1 MDGWVVYCGGMK
13 FYVIWLII
21 GLLTIV
27 ILSNLFV
34 VYNIIKTFIFNQ
46 SKIKLVTVSTTTQK
60 YVNSIRS
67 GRIYDAIVDSPTT
80 LKHRHRYKFNK
91 KLGKYIRIKKP
102 GLEQTSKQ
110 NLSLTNSTI
119 DPASNFYV
127 TNRTITDAN
136 NIGFS
141 FVSDTSNIFTNET
154 TKKPFISSIFDL
166 RSSHTAIT
174 TSKISTKSSTTA
186 TTTATTTSTTTVSTT
201 TTSTTTTTA
210 TTTTS
215 TTTTTTIPP
224 IIAGSTIPLRRIS
237 PPNRLHQQKQQQ
249 SKLTATK
256 SQFSPLSSTPSSIFS
271 LSLLSSTFEPLSSLP
286 VKLRLPNTEKHVD
299 LSKKSQKFLGIST
312 EIQAKLQTEEL
323 QQPSS
328 STKIIAHPRFT
339 VLQTTLKLHQEQ
351 ARSQDI
357 LNHLKSVESLEY
369 TTKTSL
375 KVTESDFTLVTALL
389 DIGRGDWWE
398 YRRPLESYYGFLQ
411 NLLKLKVNLVIFVD
425 QKSIKHVYTQRKLY
439 HLEHITEVI
448 PITLAELPLY
458 RYMKTAMQII
468 SDERNDKRWDQQW
481 DRSMSSHPEAKSAKY
496 DILVNS
502 KSYFLYNA
510 SINNPFKSEFF
521 AWLDAGYAHGN
532 QSIFPPSFYWHPTL
546 IRGKISLIKVTPWYD
561 NISRYTLADLYRKNW
576 AVVSG
581 GFLGGDIYSLS
592 RFHQLYHQMVVDL
605 INRKY
610 VDDDQT
616 TLVLLIQQHPSLFN
630 VVHGDWFDA
639 FYLFP

>member
-1 MDGWVVYCGGMK
+1 MSQERNGSKLDGWVVYCGGMK

-46 SKIKLVTVSTTTQK
+46 SKIKLTTVSTTTQK

-67 GRIYDAIVDSPTT
+67 GRIYGLLPLRIQVENQNPKIELNSANAIVDSPTT

-91 KLGKYIRIKKP
+91 KIGKYIRIKKP

-110 NLSLTNSTI
+110 NSSLINSTI
-119 DPASNFYV
+119 DPASKFYV
-127 TNRTITDAN
+127 TNQTITAAN
-136 NIGFS
+136 NIG
-141 FVSDTSNIFTNET
+141 
-154 TKKPFISSIFDL
+154 
-166 RSSHTAIT
+166 
-174 TSKISTKSSTTA
+174 
-186 TTTATTTSTTTVSTT
+186 
-201 TTSTTTTTA
+201 
-210 TTTTS
+210 
-215 TTTTTTIPP
+215 
-224 IIAGSTIPLRRIS
+224 STISLRRIS
-237 PPNRLHQQKQQQ
+237 PPNRLHQQKQQP
-249 SKLTATK
+249 KLTATK
-256 SQFSPLSSTPSSIFS
+256 SLVSPLSSTPSPIFS

-312 EIQAKLQTEEL
+312 EIQTKLQTKEL

-328 STKIIAHPRFT
+328 STRIIAHPRFT

-351 ARSQDI
+351 ARNQEI
-357 LNHLKSVESLEY
+357 LDHFKLVEALEH
-369 TTKTSL
+369 TTKASL
-375 KVTESDFTLVTALL
+375 RVTTSDFTLVTALL

-398 YRRPLESYYGFLQ
+398 YRRPLESYYGFLE
-411 NLLKLKVNLVIFVD
+411 NLLKLKVNLIIFVD
-425 QKSIKHVYTQRKLY
+425 LKSMKHVYTQRKLY
-439 HLEHITEVI
+439 HLEHITE
-448 PITLAELPLY
+448 
-458 RYMKTAMQII
+458 
-468 SDERNDKRWDQQW
+468 QW

-532 QSIFPPSFYWHPTL
+532 QSIFPPSFHWHPTL

-561 NISRYTLADLYRKNW
+561 NISRYTLDDLYRKNW

-581 GFLGGDIYSLS
+581 GFLGGDIYSLN
-592 RFHQLYHQMVVDL
+592 RFHQLYHQVVVDL

>member
-1 MDGWVVYCGGMK
+1 M
-13 FYVIWLII
+13 I
-21 GLLTIV
+21 
-27 ILSNLFV
+27 S
-34 VYNIIKTFIFNQ
+34 
-46 SKIKLVTVSTTTQK
+46 
-60 YVNSIRS
+60 
-67 GRIYDAIVDSPTT
+67 DAIVDSPTT

-91 KLGKYIRIKKP
+91 KIGKYIRIKKP

-110 NLSLTNSTI
+110 NSSLINSTI
-119 DPASNFYV
+119 DPASKFYV
-127 TNRTITDAN
+127 TNQTITAAN

-141 FVSDTSNIFTNET
+141 LVSDASNIIFTNET

-166 RSSHTAIT
+166 RSSDTAVT
-174 TSKISTKSSTTA
+174 TSTISTTA
-186 TTTATTTSTTTVSTT
+186 TS
-201 TTSTTTTTA
+201 
-210 TTTTS
+210 
-215 TTTTTTIPP
+215 TTTIPP
-224 IIAGSTIPLRRIS
+224 IIAGSTISLRRIS
-237 PPNRLHQQKQQQ
+237 PPNRLHQQKQQP
-249 SKLTATK
+249 KLTATK
-256 SQFSPLSSTPSSIFS
+256 SLVSPLSSTPSPIFS

-312 EIQAKLQTEEL
+312 EIQTKLQTKEL

-328 STKIIAHPRFT
+328 STRIIAHPRFT

-351 ARSQDI
+351 ARNQEI
-357 LNHLKSVESLEY
+357 LDHFKLVEALEH
-369 TTKTSL
+369 TTKASL
-375 KVTESDFTLVTALL
+375 RVTTSDFTLVTALL

-398 YRRPLESYYGFLQ
+398 YRRPLESYYGFLE
-411 NLLKLKVNLVIFVD
+411 NLLKLKVNLIIFVD
-425 QKSIKHVYTQRKLY
+425 LKSMKHVYTQRKLY

-448 PITLAELPLY
+448 PITLAELPLH
-458 RYMKTAMQII
+458 RYMKAAMKII

-532 QSIFPPSFYWHPTL
+532 QSIFPPSFHWHPTL

-561 NISRYTLADLYRKNW
+561 NISRYTLDDLYRKNW

-581 GFLGGDIYSLS
+581 GFLGGDIYSLN
-592 RFHQLYHQMVVDL
+592 RFHQLYHQVVVDL